1 MKTIILT
8 NGTKTETHQVEEEN
22 FPQVM
27 NIAKLTAESWGEGWE
42 AKEPQPEV
50 AETPEPQEKPYEEP
64 EAI

>member
-8 NGTKTETHQVEEEN
+8 NGKKTETHQVEEEN

-50 AETPEPQEKPYEEP
+50 AEPQEAE
-64 EAI
+64 